1 MDILAIGNSFSQD
14 ATRYL
19 HDMLAAANIPGR
31 VVNLYIGGCSLQRH
45 YANMQSG
52 AQDYS
57 YELNGAPT
65 GRFTGLREALTE
77 RPWDVITFQQASHDS
92 GIADS
97 YYPYLPELLEYARS
111 LCPNA
116 RYMLHQTWAYE
127 LDSTHEAFARYDR
140 SQTRM
145 YEQLCAA
152 YSAAAGRTGLE
163 LIRSGDAVQSLRHTP
178 EFDYAAGGRSLC
190 RDGFHMDMIYG
201 RYLLGAVWFQ
211 ALTGRRATECGFMP
225 ADAESGA
232 AVDAALIRTIREHVA
247 DMSGK

>member
-19 HDMLAAANIPGR
+19 HDMLAAANLPSR

-45 YANMQSG
+45 HANMLSG
-52 AQDYS
+52 AQEYS

-92 GIADS
+92 GLPET
-97 YYPYLPELLEYARS
+97 YYPYLPELLAFARG
-111 LCPNA
+111 LCPGA

-127 LDSTHEAFARYDR
+127 LDSAHEAFARYGR
-140 SQTRM
+140 SQARM
-145 YEQLCAA
+145 YEQLRSA

-163 LIRSGDAVQSLRHTP
+163 LIRSGDAVQALRHAP

-190 RDGFHMDMIYG
+190 RDGFHMDLVYG

-211 ALTGRRATECGFMP
+211 ALTGRKVTECAFMP
-225 ADAESGA
+225 AAAEPGA
-232 AVDAALIRTIREHVA
+232 AVDAGLIRKIRAQVA
-247 DMSGK
+247 ELCG